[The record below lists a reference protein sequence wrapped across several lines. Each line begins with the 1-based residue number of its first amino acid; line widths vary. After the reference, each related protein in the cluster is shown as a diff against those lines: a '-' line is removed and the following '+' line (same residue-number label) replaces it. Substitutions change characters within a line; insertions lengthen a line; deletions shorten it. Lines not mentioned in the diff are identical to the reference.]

1 MGKKFSKKKSTKEDD
16 AAKRQ
21 AYASGN
27 DNNSDTTVDDIDTQS
42 TGDKRTKLLQTQHVD
57 SINCIKINTKQNNT
71 DINSTYDEI
80 LTCSDDKTAIL
91 HKRSNNN
98 DEMSVTRTWKG
109 HTRAVNKIIQ
119 GKNNVFTCS
128 RDLTIKQWTKESDEA
143 VGTFTGHTLTISAIS
158 EKTDGTLIASG
169 SRDTTVRVWDSTT
182 SKEITRNTTSRNLV
196 TCMEWL
202 PENSS
207 ILVQGSEDLK
217 LRLWDVRTNIIK
229 SSQTFTGY
237 VYFPLCM
244 SISNDGN
251 RIMTGS
257 KGFNGVGCE
266 IRVWDIRMNKQYIE
280 LSGHQQDVRECHFLQ
295 REECNNSNSDIIVT
309 ASKDKTIRLWDIG
322 KYTQE
327 EQDNTVNSNKCVL
340 NEYHM
345 YGDGTFTCMDVFNDS
360 SKSKSSSVS
369 VMYCI
374 ADMDGV
380 PSTYVTDLSQ

>member
-1 MGKKFSKKKSTKEDD
+1 MGTKFSKKKSNKEDD
-16 AAKRQ
+16 AVKRQ

-42 TGDKRTKLLQTQHVD
+42 TGDEKTKLLETRHID
-57 SINCIKINTKQNNT
+57 AINCIKINTKQNNLGIT
-71 DINSTYDEI
+71 STYDEI
-80 LTCSDDKTAIL
+80 LTCSDDRTAIL

-98 DEMSVTRTWKG
+98 GEISITRTWKG
-109 HTRAVNKIIQ
+109 HKRAVNKIIQ

-207 ILVQGSEDLK
+207 ILAQGSEDLK
-217 LRLWDVRTNIIK
+217 LRLWDFRTNIIK

-266 IRVWDIRMNKQYIE
+266 IRIWDIRMNKQYIE
-280 LSGHQQDVRECHFLQ
+280 LSGHQQDVRECYFLQ
-295 REECNNSNSDIIVT
+295 HEEDNNSNSDIIVT

-322 KYTQE
+322 KYNQE
-327 EQDNTVNSNKCVL
+327 EHDNTVNSHKCVL

-345 YGDGTFTCMDVFNDS
+345 YGDGTFTCMDVSNDS
-360 SKSKSSSVS
+360 SKSKNNSVS

-380 PSTYVTDLSQ
+380 PSTYVTDLSP